1 MLVEKFVTSNNLG
14 SASDGVGIQVL
25 FPRSRFGHEQR
36 QRLRMFGNK
45 KNVGVVSKMR
55 EVFVFVFFWVLKVSN
70 FGRRRER

>member
-36 QRLRMFGNK
+36 QRLRMFENK
-45 KNVGVVSKMR
+45 KCRS
-55 EVFVFVFFWVLKVSN
+55 F
-70 FGRRRER
+70 